1 MRQNFKKGEKMKRNA
16 KKLYATFAPETH
28 FEVEAEF
35 RALQQTEFER
45 LKNRLLQ
52 QLLNDIAE
60 AELNLLFR
68 QAAGDAAALAWT
80 TPFPLLLLPELLWE
94 KARRAQLQKK
104 KQNEIRGRSE
114 KLVETI

>member
-1 MRQNFKKGEKMKRNA
+1 MKRNA

-28 FEVEAEF
+28 FQVKAEF

-52 QLLNDIAE
+52 QLLDDLAE
-60 AELNLLFR
+60 SELNLLFR

-104 KQNEIRGRSE
+104 KQNEIRRRT
-114 KLVETI
+114 KNILVEIV